1 MTVPRL
7 DYLDVGP
14 ERAERVHALYL
25 ATPAYFEAL
34 SIPMPSVEEVRT
46 DLATAADDPRRLTQL
61 VVRPGA
67 DGGARQD
74 VAYLDVTLDYL
85 GPGDA
90 TVNLLLVRA
99 DLQRQ
104 GIGRGVVADLE
115 RRLRGRCR
123 RVLASVFGRNPHARR
138 FWTSQGYHFAID
150 AAPVLEWYAKRLS
163 SDDHVD
169 PGAELALLG
178 SGGRT

>member
-1 MTVPRL
+1 
-7 DYLDVGP
+7 
-14 ERAERVHALYL
+14 
-25 ATPAYFEAL
+25 
-34 SIPMPSVEEVRT
+34 
-46 DLATAADDPRRLTQL
+46 
-61 VVRPGA
+61 
-67 DGGARQD
+67 
-74 VAYLDVTLDYL
+74 
-85 GPGDA
+85 
-90 TVNLLLVRA
+90 VNLLLVRA